1 MPTMLLRFVIL
12 TALMLIGGLLGRLL
26 AVPPGYASPIW
37 PPAGM
42 ALAGLLLWG
51 RRYWPA
57 VWLGSFTLN
66 LWIGASSTGNLHGP
80 AVLSALGIAS
90 GSTLQALA
98 AAWLSD
104 RYVEH
109 GTPRLESPSAIFAF
123 FGLCGLL
130 ACLIAPTLG
139 VGTLLLTGIMS
150 PTDAFFS
157 WWNWWIGDSLG
168 VVVFTPLLFCFLAQP
183 HASWRA
189 RRLTLALPL
198 AGALAALVVISFLV
212 SRAEQERLHILF
224 ASHASAV
231 GKALTEHL
239 DNVLDGTQSIHALYT
254 SSEKVERDEFA
265 TFARGILQ
273 LHPQIQALS
282 WIPRVPASQLARVED
297 TARMEGLPEFRVREL
312 AADGA
317 LVPVRPR
324 DEYFPVL
331 FIEPITDNEKALGY
345 DLASE
350 ATRLQALQAARAS
363 GQPSVTESLQLVQ
376 ETAGRRAF
384 LVAAPIYREGKRSVG
399 ETELQGF
406 ITAVVRINHL
416 VGVAL
421 QGLEIRHLDITLR
434 DLDAPG
440 AQATLYHT
448 GGYHGATGADTSLRL
463 QRVLPFANRHWQ
475 ITVLPDADYVRVYG
489 SWLPWITLAGGL
501 LFTGLLGLYLLTITG
516 RAALIQRLVE
526 ERTRELRLSEARFR
540 AILDMSPVAVRI
552 QRMTDQ
558 RIVFANPAYA
568 TMFRTPLD
576 RVMGATPSRF
586 YRNVED
592 FDAITRRLHQG
603 GNVIDHQVELQTV
616 DGQNLWAV
624 ASYLHLEYEGTPA
637 ILGWFYDV
645 TALRQAKD
653 EAEQTARLKSEFLST
668 VSHELRTPMNGIIGM
683 TDLLLDTRLEARQRD
698 FAHTI
703 RTCADDLLAIIDDI
717 LDFSKIEAGR
727 MHIENI
733 AFPLRDT
740 IRSTVDLLVPKA
752 QQKALALEVAIG
764 DDLPTHLWGDPLRLR
779 QLLTNLIGNAIKFT
793 RQGSI
798 SLEVSGQGRWLHFE
812 VHDTGPGIPQDVQT
826 RLFKPF
832 TQADGS
838 TTRQYGGTGLGLS
851 ICKHL
856 VELMGGEIGL
866 YSVPGQ
872 GSTFWFRLPLHA
884 APPPMQ
890 PTQAA
895 EPPAVSRSDRP
906 PGPREMHGEDPPIL
920 LVEDN
925 PVNRK
930 VALLQLEKLGYTVH
944 AVANGQEAVETLARQ
959 GHALVLMDCQMPVM
973 DGFEATRLIR
983 RMEQESGRHTPI
995 IAMTANAM
1003 QGDRERCLAAGMDDY
1018 LSKPIDPAMLGRT
1031 LAHWLPPPAGT
1042 RLLPEERSMAVE
1054 TAAPVALERLK
1065 QMFGDDKATIRNLL
1079 MMLADTLPD
1088 IAQRLHQTLHSGD
1101 LEAIRLTAHEMKGA
1115 CANMGADILA
1125 EAAREIETMAKSGQ
1139 WEGSRGDAL
1148 YGTITAE
1155 IDRLRTFVE
1164 TY

>member
-1 MPTMLLRFVIL
+1 MPTMLLRFMTL
-12 TALMLIGGLLGRLL
+12 TALMIFGGLLGRLL

-37 PPAGM
+37 PPAGV
-42 ALAGLLLWG
+42 ALAALLLWG
-51 RRYWPA
+51 RGYWPA

-66 LWIGASSTGNLHGP
+66 LWIGTSTTGSLHGP
-80 AVLSALGIAS
+80 AMLSALGIAS
-90 GSTLQALA
+90 GSTLQALVA
-98 AAWLSD
+98 SWASQRFIEPGA
-104 RYVEH
+104 
-109 GTPRLESPSAIFAF
+109 PRLESPSSIFAF

-130 ACLIAPTLG
+130 ACLIAPTVG
-139 VGTLLLTGIMS
+139 VGTLLLTGIM
-150 PTDAFFS
+150 PPGEAFFS

-168 VVVFTPLLFCFLAQP
+168 VVVFAPLLFCFLARP
-183 HASWRA
+183 HTSWHT
-189 RRLTLALPL
+189 RRLTVALPL
-198 AGALAALVVISFLV
+198 AGALATLVAISFMV

-224 ASHASAV
+224 ASHATAV

-239 DNVLDGTQSIHALYT
+239 DNVLDGTLSMCALYA

-282 WIPRVPASQLARVED
+282 WIPRVPASQLAHMEN

-312 AADGA
+312 AVDGA
-317 LVPVRPR
+317 LVPVQPR
-324 DEYFPVL
+324 DEYFPVWI
-331 FIEPITDNEKALGY
+331 IEPVAGNEKALGY

-350 ATRLQALQAARAS
+350 TIRLQALQAARAS
-363 GQPSVTESLQLVQ
+363 GQPSVTESLRLVQ
-376 ETAGRRAF
+376 ETAGQRAF
-384 LVAAPIYREGKRSVG
+384 LVAAPVYREARRSADG
-399 ETELQGF
+399 GELQGF

-421 QGLEIRHLDITLR
+421 QGLEVHHLDITLR
-434 DLDAPG
+434 DLDATG
-440 AQATLYHT
+440 TQTTLYHR
-448 GGYHGATGADTSLRL
+448 GGQHGTASTDTALRL

-475 ITVLPDADYVRVYG
+475 ITVAPDADYVRLYG

-516 RAALIQRLVE
+516 RAALVQRLVD
-526 ERTRELRLSEARFR
+526 ERTRELRLSETRFR

-568 TMFRTPLD
+568 TMFRTTLD
-576 RVMGATPSRF
+576 QVIGAAPSRF

-592 FDAITRRLHQG
+592 FDAITHRLHQG

-616 DGQNLWAV
+616 DGQNLWAI
-624 ASYLHLEYEGTPA
+624 ASYLHLQYEGVPA

-653 EAEQTARLKSEFLST
+653 MAEQTARLKSEFLST

-683 TDLLLDTRLEARQRD
+683 TDLLLDTRLDTRQRD
-698 FAHTI
+698 FTHTI
-703 RTCADDLLAIIDDI
+703 RTCAEDLLAIIDDI

-740 IRSTVDLLVPKA
+740 IRSTVGLLAPKA
-752 QQKALALEVAIG
+752 RQKGLALDIAIAE
-764 DDLPTHLWGDPLRLR
+764 DLPTHLWGDPLRLR

-793 RQGSI
+793 QQGSV

-812 VHDTGPGIPQDVQT
+812 VRDTGPGIPQDVQT

-866 YSVPGQ
+866 HSVPGQ

-890 PTQAA
+890 SPQTA
-895 EPPAVSRSDRP
+895 EPMEASGDRP
-906 PGPREMHGEDPPIL
+906 ADPREVQSANLPIL

-930 VALLQLEKLGYTVH
+930 VALLQLEKLGYAVH
-944 AVANGQEAVETLARQ
+944 AVANGQEAVETMARQ
-959 GHALVLMDCQMPVM
+959 AYALVLMDCQMPVM

-1018 LSKPIDPAMLGRT
+1018 LSKPIDPAMFGRT
-1031 LAHWLPPPAGT
+1031 LAHWLPPPAGA
-1042 RLLPEERSMAVE
+1042 RPIPEEGPMAAG
-1054 TAAPVALERLK
+1054 TAAPVALERLEK
-1065 QMFGDDKATIRNLL
+1065 MFGDDKATIRNLL
-1079 MMLADTLPD
+1079 MMLADALPD
-1088 IAQRLHQTLHSGD
+1088 IAQRLHDALQSDD

-1125 EAAREIETMAKSGQ
+1125 EIAREIETMAKSGQ
-1139 WEGSRGDAL
+1139 WEGSRGDTL

-1164 TY
+1164 IY